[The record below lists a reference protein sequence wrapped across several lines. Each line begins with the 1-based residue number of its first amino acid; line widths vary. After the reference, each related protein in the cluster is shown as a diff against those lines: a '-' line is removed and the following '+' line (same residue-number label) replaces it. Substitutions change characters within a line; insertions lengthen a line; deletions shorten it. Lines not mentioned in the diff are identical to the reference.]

1 MKAGIYQPA
10 PIARATLRTIQ
21 GQRLKQSPN
30 GLRTVNAKYIPTPS
44 AQRTTASGP
53 LVRIAEPEQ
62 RAGPKRPRRR
72 FCSFGQR
79 EKRAIR
85 SEDKKCE
92 QHVRSRKGCSRCE
105 AVCAHQEEICQ
116 PSRDCSE
123 VRTGD
128 LDNNNRRSGS
138 GQKRNRARTRFVD
151 YIASDVG
158 DCGGHPVKTAAVFRL
173 ALP

>member
-21 GQRLKQSPN
+21 GQRLKQS
-30 GLRTVNAKYIPTPS
+30 L
-44 AQRTTASGP
+44 Q
-53 LVRIAEPEQ
+53 RIAAHQREIHPHSERAENHRERPLGEDREPEQ

-105 AVCAHQEEICQ
+105 AVCAHQERYASHPGIAPKCAQ
-116 PSRDCSE
+116 ATSTTITAVAAAARSE
-123 VRTGD
+123 TARAPGSSTTPPRTW
-128 LDNNNRRSGS
+128 
-138 GQKRNRARTRFVD
+138 A
-151 YIASDVG
+151 IAADIQ
-158 DCGGHPVKTAAVFRL
+158 
-173 ALP
+173 